1 MESSLLHKKAV
12 LLENSSQMRHC
23 IKHCYECGIFHRKI
37 KSQNLSF
44 PCYMMIDHVK
54 DDLYIAEVNTEGL
67 DSEKSVEKLGYFS
80 ITLKQFREI
89 TKEIFKN
96 EESI

>member
-1 MESSLLHKKAV
+1 MSESILDKKAV

-23 IKHCYECGIFHRKI
+23 IKLCYECGMLHRKL

-44 PCYMMIDHVK
+44 PCYMTIDQIK
-54 DDLYIAEVNTEGL
+54 DNLYMVEVNTEGL
-67 DSEKSVEKLGYFS
+67 ESENSVEKLGYFS
-80 ITLKQFREI
+80 ITLKQFKQM

-96 EESI
+96 EEV